1 MTGICKYSLVV
12 YTLCRERERACMM
25 EEDKMFSG
33 IVEEMGCIAARD
45 ERPGG
50 VTLTIRARSVL
61 EQTHIG
67 DSIAVNGACLT
78 VVRFDAQTF
87 DVDMA
92 PETLRQTSLDQC
104 GVGADVNLERSLMAN
119 GRVGGHFVQGHVD
132 STAEVVEMTPDGE
145 GVLATFKPP
154 AELMRYI
161 VAKGYVAID
170 GMSLTVVDTGPDWFS
185 ISFIP
190 HTREVTVAKDY
201 ARGRRVNL
209 EVDILGKYVEKL
221 LAHRPVTS

>member
-1 MTGICKYSLVV
+1 
-12 YTLCRERERACMM
+12 
-25 EEDKMFSG
+25 MFSG
-33 IVEEMGCIAARD
+33 IVEEVGTIAALD
-45 ERPGG
+45 KRPGG
-50 VTLTIRARSVL
+50 ITLTIRARHVL
-61 EQTHIG
+61 GQTQIG

-78 VVRFDAQTF
+78 VVRFDEQTF

-92 PETLRQTSLDQC
+92 PETLRKTSLNQC

-119 GRVGGHFVQGHVD
+119 GRVGGHFVQGHID
-132 STAEVVEMTPDGE
+132 STAEVVEMAPDGE
-145 GVLATFKPP
+145 GVLATFRAPV
-154 AELMRYI
+154 ELMRYI
-161 VAKGYVAID
+161 VPKGYVAID

-190 HTREVTVAKDY
+190 HTREVTVVKYYDS
-201 ARGRRVNL
+201 GHLVNL